1 MKRIALILIILSG
14 IIFQA
19 ASATHGI
26 IQQADSAYNK
36 EDYASASRL
45 YNKYLQEVGQSPTVL
60 YNLANTYYRMGSI
73 GRAIINYERALRLD
87 PSFTDARTNLDYVNS
102 KILDKPEDDSSFLEN
117 LYDSIIAMSTP
128 NTWAWTALGC
138 FILLLVAIALYIF
151 ARKVG
156 IRKLGFFGA
165 IIMSFVTVFTL
176 TLAANSASGNNEHDY
191 AIEMVPT
198 TNLTS
203 APRAPKGKEEKVVP
217 IHEGTRLKIVDSV
230 PTPDDAS
237 SHMYYDVKINNS
249 TRAWVKATDVERI

>member
-102 KILDKPEDDSSFLEN
+102 KL
-117 LYDSIIAMSTP
+117 
-128 NTWAWTALGC
+128 
-138 FILLLVAIALYIF
+138 
-151 ARKVG
+151 
-156 IRKLGFFGA
+156 
-165 IIMSFVTVFTL
+165 
-176 TLAANSASGNNEHDY
+176 
-191 AIEMVPT
+191 
-198 TNLTS
+198 
-203 APRAPKGKEEKVVP
+203 
-217 IHEGTRLKIVDSV
+217 
-230 PTPDDAS
+230 
-237 SHMYYDVKINNS
+237 
-249 TRAWVKATDVERI
+249 

>member
-102 KILDKPEDDSSFLEN
+102 KILDKPD
-117 LYDSIIAMSTP
+117 
-128 NTWAWTALGC
+128 
-138 FILLLVAIALYIF
+138 
-151 ARKVG
+151 
-156 IRKLGFFGA
+156 
-165 IIMSFVTVFTL
+165 
-176 TLAANSASGNNEHDY
+176 
-191 AIEMVPT
+191 
-198 TNLTS
+198 
-203 APRAPKGKEEKVVP
+203 
-217 IHEGTRLKIVDSV
+217 
-230 PTPDDAS
+230 
-237 SHMYYDVKINNS
+237 
-249 TRAWVKATDVERI
+249 